1 MKRKADWLTV
11 VLWLC
16 VVVILMLAGNVIG
29 KTRMIVRMT
38 PIYLEMQ
45 KSLQIG
51 EISVLTIRKTIIVDS
66 VYNVILWRIGFT
78 LLNYIN
84 RCEML
89 CKAKYEKN

>member
-38 PIYLEMQ
+38 PIQMEGTSPYVKMDVCAKGAGIHASGAAACRVREAV
-45 KSLQIG
+45 G
-51 EISVLTIRKTIIVDS
+51 D
-66 VYNVILWRIGFT
+66 
-78 LLNYIN
+78 
-84 RCEML
+84 CE
-89 CKAKYEKN
+89 